1 MTPNPMPEDSS
12 LTPFIVARLF
22 RRATFTANFG
32 QGAFQFLTDEVL
44 RSIADART
52 AFARNPERLPTAWSQ
67 YPALP
72 SVCYGEDDCLV
83 TCSGISSPAASA
95 WPILTRPLDTSGDMT
110 PVSDSS
116 EGGVGCTFRSNL
128 PIPQSVDVPYF
139 EVEFVSLPLDGYVL
153 FPHSSYLGVI
163 LTCVWQ

>member
-22 RRATFTANFG
+22 RHATFTANFG

-44 RSIADART
+44 RSIAHART
-52 AFARNPERLPTAWSQ
+52 ALVRKPERLPTAWSR

-95 WPILTRPLDTSGDMT
+95 WPKLTRPPDTSGDTT
-110 PVSDSS
+110 PVGDSS
-116 EGGVGCTFRSNL
+116 EGGGGCTFRSNL
-128 PIPQSVDVPYF
+128 PMPQSVDVLYF
-139 EVEFVSLPLDGYVL
+139 EVELVSLPLKGYVL
-153 FPHSSYLGVI
+153 FALSDT
-163 LTCVWQ
+163 LTQP